1 MTFIFFSAITDNEE
15 IFVFFLEKSMV
26 RNVSEEIFADFL
38 NALDRV
44 KNFPKR
50 VHGKIGGLRYSE
62 LALIFTIGE
71 LREKNGNVIA
81 TDLASSLLVSRAAV
95 TPTIRVL
102 TKKGLIDR
110 KVESSDGRKAGLFLT
125 EKGESVL
132 KAARDYHYRLFSE
145 FADSIGVERV
155 VEFTVL
161 LNLFSSFMV
170 EKI

>member
-1 MTFIFFSAITDNEE
+1 
-15 IFVFFLEKSMV
+15 MV

-62 LALIFTIGE
+62 LTLIFAIGE

-125 EKGESVL
+125 EKGESCIQGVYTVAEQMEQLMFRGMSREEILLL
-132 KAARDYHYRLFSE
+132 KRLLLQIKDNLSE
-145 FADSIGVERV
+145 RKDIQ
-155 VEFTVL
+155 
-161 LNLFSSFMV
+161 
-170 EKI
+170 